1 MNRSGNVMK
10 KIYIK
15 SEREIGPFIET
26 LGKDFILISITSP
39 AEDHVKILPNDHNRG
54 VLRLKFHDI
63 ESPIGGYSHFTSSQA
78 ASIRAFIESNH
89 STDTIVCQCEAG
101 ISRSAGVAAA
111 LTKYYGMDETIIFTG
126 GRWMPN
132 ILVYQKLLQAFRIPL
147 GGSAAY
153 LQNQRYMNLYDNGC

>member
-15 SEREIGPFIET
+15 GEREIGPFIET

-39 AEDHVKILPNDHNRG
+39 EEDHVKIPQNDHNRG

-78 ASIRAFIESNH
+78 ASIRAFIESDH

-111 LTKYYGMDETIIFTG
+111 LTKYYGMNEKMIFNN

-132 ILVYQKLLQAFRIPL
+132 LLVYKKCIEAFEIAQDESDTFLLDRLSSRF
-147 GGSAAY
+147 
-153 LQNQRYMNLYDNGC
+153 